1 MVLDQIFPSETVIV
15 NLESTDKDE
24 LFAEMVES
32 IVKVQPKFNREEAL
46 RALNERESKMTTGIM
61 HGVAIPHAVC
71 MSGTG
76 ILGAIGISRDGIDY
90 DSLDKA
96 PVHLVFM
103 ILTSEGETER
113 HVQVLK
119 QLASV
124 LQIPGFVDSIVK
136 STTQTEV
143 FNLLVSAEESLTEL

>member
-1 MVLDQIFPSETVIV
+1 MVLGQIFPSETVIV

-32 IVKVQPKFNREEAL
+32 IVSAYPDMNRDEAL
-46 RALNERESKMTTGIM
+46 RALDERESKMTTGIM

-71 MSGTG
+71 ATAKG
-76 ILGAIGISRDGIDY
+76 IHGAIGISRNGIDY
-90 DSLDKA
+90 DSLDKS

-103 ILTSEGETER
+103 ILTAEGETER

-119 QLASV
+119 ELASV
-124 LQIPGFVDSIVK
+124 LQIPGFVDKIV
-136 STTQTEV
+136 SLQ
-143 FNLLVSAEESLTEL
+143 SASDIVNYLNASEESLTEI